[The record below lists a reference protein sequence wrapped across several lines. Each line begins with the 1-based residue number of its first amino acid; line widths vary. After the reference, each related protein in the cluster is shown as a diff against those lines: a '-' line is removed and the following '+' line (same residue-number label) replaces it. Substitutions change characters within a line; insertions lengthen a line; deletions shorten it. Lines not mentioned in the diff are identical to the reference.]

1 MNRRDFIKIT
11 VAAITI
17 KLPYQAHA
25 SYSKKNKEAIPLKK
39 FQLIKPEIINLLNS
53 KSLKKSLFPTDRNSL
68 ILKVKIATDINK
80 ATLIAVSS
88 SSFCQSYNK
97 RDVSGIIL
105 HRIEKDKNNNIFKC
119 IINRSVADTVFFK
132 EWQDLYLISLEKNR
146 PYITKL
152 KLQNLYSENGSYKIA
167 KGNIINKTYAANEKE
182 TFKID
187 SSVKEIEVKL
197 V

>member
-25 SYSKKNKEAIPLKK
+25 NYSKKNKEAIPLKK
-39 FQLIKPEIINLLNS
+39 FQLNKPEIINLLNS

-80 ATLIAVSS
+80 ATLLAVSS

-105 HRIEKDKNNNIFKC
+105 HRIEKDKINNIFKC
-119 IINRSVADTVFFK
+119 VINRSVADTVFFK

-146 PYITKL
+146 PYITKV
-152 KLQNLYSENGSYKIA
+152 KLQNLQSENGSYKIA
-167 KGNIINKTYAANEKE
+167 KGNIINKAYAANVEE